1 MGVVGPWWVLF
12 DFLFDCGIQSL
23 GQSFRKGPGWRFVFI
38 RRMGRRHGGW
48 RYKRVKSGRLKYGT
62 MRWLLGAISGH
73 RLGTIRHWGRFYI
86 RFILTFIK
94 HCFRMCRGRYV
105 RVVWFGHFLSGG
117 HLPATLRCE
126 GGGIDTVLQWDRS
139 PRGGSVRPCCAIVVG
154 WGCLMIWLCCAIV
167 MGWECLAIRLCCTIA
182 VRWGSLTNW
191 SCCAIFMG
199 WG

>member
-1 MGVVGPWWVLF
+1 MGVVGPWRVLF
-12 DFLFDCGIQSL
+12 DFLFDGGIQSL

-62 MRWLLGAISGH
+62 MRCLLGAVSGH
-73 RLGTIRHWGRFYI
+73 RLSTIRHWGRFYI

-105 RVVWFGHFLSGG
+105 RGVWFGHFLSGG

-126 GGGIDTVLQWDRS
+126 GGGISYRQFS
-139 PRGGSVRPCCAIVVG
+139 AACAVYPANKLSQTG
-154 WGCLMIWLCCAIV
+154 YQNML
-167 MGWECLAIRLCCTIA
+167 
-182 VRWGSLTNW
+182 
-191 SCCAIFMG
+191 
-199 WG
+199 